1 MVSDL
6 LVYDTA
12 SVFLLIFLQ
21 DDLGSGETLS
31 FHVMNQGCR
40 GPKVTNSLCLVN
52 ITTYKNVFLTLT
64 CVMGVSCASLTVLC
78 ILTLSL
84 YIVEYC

>member
-21 DDLGSGETLS
+21 ADLGSGETLS

-52 ITTYKNVFLTLT
+52 ITTYKNVFLT